1 MDSKKIE
8 LKEPIDEIQEKET
21 PKQYY
26 FLDLYY
32 DVDDETLN
40 KFYRSFEGLQKGD
53 IWAYDGV
60 KKRLEFKPF
69 AYPTFRKLG
78 HCMQFK
84 KRRKAHWASIFER
97 RKQTR
102 RKKVSDFMDNFTDD
116 LIESTNDL
124 KSTEEEMGYD
134 DSRPHLKAGGKRDIA
149 TARKTNWE
157 ILKDLGDIELDN
169 SEQNINLNVDADV
182 KQDISSEVK
191 LQKIE
196 ELAERMDKMDYD

>member
-1 MDSKKIE
+1 MDYKKIE

-21 PKQYY
+21 PKQHY

-32 DVDDETLN
+32 DVDDETLT

-60 KKRLEFKPF
+60 KKRLRFKPF
-69 AYPTFRKLG
+69 AYHTFRKLG
-78 HCMQFK
+78 HSLQFK
-84 KRRKAHWASIFER
+84 KRRKAHWANIFER
-97 RKQTR
+97 KKESR
-102 RKKVSDFMDNFTDD
+102 RKKVSEFMDNFTEDI
-116 LIESTNDL
+116 IESTNDL
-124 KSTEEEMGYD
+124 KATEEEMGYD

-157 ILKDLGDIELDN
+157 ILKVLGDIELDN

-191 LQKIE
+191 LKQIE
-196 ELAERMDKMDYD
+196 ELAERMDRMDYD